1 MSATPAELCQQ
12 VLDLVG
18 DRAEA
23 QVTAQRGRPAL
34 TRFAN
39 SFIHQNVGE
48 TGISVSLKLAL
59 SDSPSGGWRVAAAT
73 TTRADS
79 EGLAALVDSTL
90 AAAALRPVDA
100 DWPGLAPPAPVA
112 DVEHY
117 DGATEEATPDER
129 ARRVR
134 AFVDSGPGLRAAG
147 YCDTDGGTTAFANS
161 AGQRAV
167 ARSSRATMDGIH
179 QTADSAGSGHA
190 TAVRLTDL
198 DAGGVGAA
206 AADRA
211 LRSQGAGDV
220 EPGEYEVVL
229 EPECVATI
237 LIFLAF
243 YGFNAKQVIEGQSG
257 IRLGEAQF
265 DPAVSIWDDATD
277 PAALGLPFD
286 SDGTPKRRLD
296 LVRAGI
302 AAALAHDRRTARR
315 FSLTSSGT
323 ESTGHAVGGSD
334 AYGPIP
340 SNLFL
345 GPADASFGAG
355 TADLIASTGRGLLVT
370 TFNYCRILDPKTQV
384 VTGLTRNGTFLI
396 EDGKVRGGVKN
407 MRFTQSFLE
416 ALAPGNV
423 LGISREARFADSEF
437 GAGLVHCPAVRLG
450 SWRFTGGARG

>member
-1 MSATPAELCQQ
+1 MELCEQ

-23 QVTAQRGRPAL
+23 QVTAQRGRSAL

-48 TGISVSLKLAL
+48 AGVSVSLKLAL
-59 SDSPSGGWRVAAAT
+59 PDGRVAAT
-73 TTRADS
+73 STTRADAD
-79 EGLAALVDSTL
+79 GLRTLVDRTL
-90 AAAALRPVDA
+90 AAAALRPVDP
-100 DWPGLAPPAPVA
+100 DWPGLAPPGPVA
-112 DVEHY
+112 DVDHH
-117 DGATEEATPDER
+117 DPATEEATPDER

-134 AFVDSGPGLRAAG
+134 AFVDADRQLRAAG

-161 AGQRAV
+161 AGQRAEG
-167 ARSSRATMDGIH
+167 RNSRATIDGIH
-179 QTADSAGSGHA
+179 QTGDSAGSGHA
-190 TAVRLTDL
+190 TAVRLSDL

-211 LRSQGAGDV
+211 RRSEAAADI
-220 EPGEYEVVL
+220 EPGDYEVVL
-229 EPECVATI
+229 EPECVSTI

-243 YGFNAKQVIEGQSG
+243 YGFNAKQVIEGQSA
-257 IRLGEAQF
+257 IRPGEAQF
-265 DPAVSIWDDATD
+265 DPAVSLWDDATS
-277 PAALGLPFD
+277 PHALGVAFD
-286 SDGTPKRRLD
+286 ADGTPKRRVD
-296 LVRAGI
+296 LVRAGVSV
-302 AAALAHDRRTARR
+302 ALAHDRRTARKM
-315 FSLTSSGT
+315 GV
-323 ESTGHAVGGSD
+323 ESTGHAVGESD
-334 AYGPIP
+334 AYGAIP

-355 TADLIASTGRGLLVT
+355 TADLIAAVGRGLLVT

-407 MRFTQSFLE
+407 LRFTQSFVE
-416 ALAPGNV
+416 ALGPGNV
-423 LGISREARFADSEF
+423 LGVAREARFADSEF
-437 GAGLVHCPAVRLG
+437 GAGLVHCPALRLG

>member
-1 MSATPAELCQQ
+1 MSRNPADLCQQ

-23 QVTAQRGRPAL
+23 QVTASRSRPAL

-48 TGISVSLKLAL
+48 AGVSVTLKVAL
-59 SDSPSGGWRVAAAT
+59 PDGRVAAAS
-73 TTRADS
+73 TTRADRD
-79 EGLAALVDSTL
+79 GLRALVDGTL
-90 AAAALRPVDA
+90 AAAALRPVDP

-112 DVEHY
+112 GVDHH
-117 DGATEEATPDER
+117 DPATEAATPDER

-134 AFVDSGPGLRAAG
+134 AFVAAGPGLRAAG
-147 YCDTDGGTTAFANS
+147 YCDTDGGVTAFANS
-161 AGQRAV
+161 AGQRAEG
-167 ARSSRATMDGIH
+167 RSSRATIDGIH
-179 QTADSAGSGHA
+179 QTDDSAGSGHG
-190 TAVRLTDL
+190 TAVRLADL
-198 DAGGVGAA
+198 DAGGLGAA

-211 LRSQGAGDV
+211 LRSQAAADI

-277 PAALGLPFD
+277 PAALGVPFD
-286 SDGTPKRRLD
+286 ADGTPKRRLE
-296 LVRAGI
+296 LVSSGI
-302 AAALAHDRRTARR
+302 SAALAHDRRTARKM
-315 FSLTSSGT
+315 GT
-323 ESTGHAVGGSD
+323 ESTGHAVPESD
-334 AYGPIP
+334 AYGPIT

-345 GPADASFGAG
+345 GPADAAFGAG
-355 TADLIASTGRGLLVT
+355 TADLIAATGRGLLVT

-384 VTGLTRNGTFLI
+384 VTGLTRNGTFVI

-407 MRFTQSFLE
+407 LRFTQSFLE

-437 GAGLVHCPAVRLG
+437 GAGLVHCPALRLG

>member
-1 MSATPAELCQQ
+1 MTTSPTDLCQQ

-23 QVTAQRGRPAL
+23 QVSASQSRPAL

-48 TGISVSLKLAL
+48 AGVSVSLKVAL
-59 SDSPSGGWRVAAAT
+59 PDGRVAAAS
-73 TTRADS
+73 TTRADTD
-79 EGLAALVDSTL
+79 GLAALVDGAL
-90 AAAALRPVDA
+90 AAAALRPVDP
-100 DWPGLAPPAPVA
+100 DWPGLAPPAPAAEV
-112 DVEHY
+112 DHH
-117 DGATEEATPDER
+117 DPATEGATPDER

-134 AFVDSGPGLRAAG
+134 AFVDAGPGLRAAG

-161 AGQRAV
+161 AGQRAEG
-167 ARSSRATMDGIH
+167 RSTRATIDGIH
-179 QTADSAGSGHA
+179 QTDDSAGSGHA
-190 TAVRLTDL
+190 TATRLSDL

-211 LRSQGAGDV
+211 HRSQAASEVD
-220 EPGEYEVVL
+220 PGEYEVVL

-243 YGFNAKQVIEGQSG
+243 YGFNAKQAIEGQSG

-265 DPAVSIWDDATD
+265 DRAVSIWDDATD
-277 PAALGLPFD
+277 PLALGVTFD
-286 SDGTPKRRLD
+286 ADGTPKRRLD
-296 LVRAGI
+296 LVSTGVST
-302 AAALAHDRRTARR
+302 ALAHDRRTARKM
-315 FSLTSSGT
+315 GT
-323 ESTGHAVGGSD
+323 ESTGHAVAESD

-345 GPADASFGAG
+345 GPADAAFGAG
-355 TADLIASTGRGLLVT
+355 TADLIAATGRGLLVT

-407 MRFTQSFLE
+407 LRFTQSFLQ

-437 GAGLVHCPAVRLG
+437 GPGLVHCPALRLG

>member
-1 MSATPAELCQQ
+1 MIATPAALCEH

-23 QVTAQRGRPAL
+23 QVTASRSRPAL

-48 TGISVSLKLAL
+48 AGVSVSLKLAL
-59 SDSPSGGWRVAAAT
+59 SDGRVAAAS
-73 TTRADS
+73 TTRVDTA
-79 EGLAALVDSTL
+79 GLTALVDGTL
-90 AAAALRPVDA
+90 AAAALRPVDP
-100 DWPGLAPPAPVA
+100 DWPGLAPQATVA
-112 DVEHY
+112 EVDHY
-117 DGATEEATPDER
+117 DPATEAASPDER

-134 AFVDSGPGLRAAG
+134 AFVDAGPGLRAAG

-161 AGQRAV
+161 AGQRAEG
-167 ARSSRATMDGIH
+167 RSTRATIDGIH

-190 TAVRLTDL
+190 TGVRLSDL
-198 DAGGVGAA
+198 DAGGVGAE

-211 LRSQGAGDV
+211 QRAAAASDV

-265 DPAVSIWDDATD
+265 DPAVSIWDDATA
-277 PAALGLPFD
+277 PSALGLPFD
-286 SDGTPKRRLD
+286 ADGTPKRRLD
-296 LVRAGI
+296 LVSGGVS
-302 AAALAHDRRTARR
+302 AALAHDRRTARK
-315 FSLTSSGT
+315 LGT
-323 ESTGHAVGGSD
+323 ESTGHAAGESD

-345 GPADASFGAG
+345 GPADPAFGAG
-355 TADLIASTGRGLLVT
+355 TSDLIAATGRGLLVT

-407 MRFTQSFLE
+407 LRFTQSFLE
-416 ALAPGNV
+416 ALAPGNI
-423 LGISREARFADSEF
+423 LGISRETRFADSEF
-437 GAGLVHCPAVRLG
+437 GPGLVHCPALRLG

>member
-1 MSATPAELCQQ
+1 MTTVPSELCEQ

-23 QVTAQRGRPAL
+23 QVTAQQGRPGL

-48 TGISVSLKLAL
+48 AAISVNPKVAL
-59 SDSPSGGWRVAAAT
+59 PDGRVASAS
-73 TTRADS
+73 TTRVDAD
-79 EGLAALVDSTL
+79 GLAALVDGTL
-90 AAAALRPVDA
+90 AAAALRPVDP
-100 DWPGLAPPAPVA
+100 DWPGLAPPA
-112 DVEHY
+112 DVPEVDHY
-117 DGATEEATPDER
+117 DAATEAAAPDER

-134 AFVDSGPGLRAAG
+134 AFVDAGPSLRAAG

-161 AGQRAV
+161 AGQRAEG
-167 ARSSRATMDGIH
+167 RSTRATIDGIH
-179 QTADSAGSGHA
+179 QTDDSAGSGHA
-190 TAVRLTDL
+190 TAVRLSDL
-198 DAGGVGAA
+198 DAGGVGAS

-211 LRSQGAGDV
+211 QRSQAASDI

-243 YGFNAKQVIEGQSG
+243 YGFNAKQAIEGQSG
-257 IRLGEAQF
+257 IRIGEPQF
-265 DPAVSIWDDATD
+265 DPAVSIWDDATA
-277 PAALGLPFD
+277 PSALGVPFD
-286 SDGTPKRRLD
+286 ADGTPKRRLD
-296 LVRAGI
+296 LVQAGLST
-302 AAALAHDRRTARR
+302 ALAHDRRTARKM
-315 FSLTSSGT
+315 GT
-323 ESTGHAVGGSD
+323 DSTGHAVPESD
-334 AYGPIP
+334 ADGAIT
-340 SNLFL
+340 SNLFF
-345 GPADASFGAG
+345 GPADPSFGAG
-355 TADLIASTGRGLLVT
+355 TADLIAATARGLLVT

-384 VTGLTRNGTFLI
+384 VTGLTRNGTFVI

-437 GAGLVHCPAVRLG
+437 GPGLVHCPALRLA

>member
-1 MSATPAELCQQ
+1 MIATPAALCEQ

-23 QVTAQRGRPAL
+23 QVTASQSRPGL

-48 TGISVSLKLAL
+48 AGVSVSLKVALA
-59 SDSPSGGWRVAAAT
+59 DSENGGWRVAAAS
-73 TTRADS
+73 TTRVDIA
-79 EGLAALVDSTL
+79 GLSALVDGAL
-90 AAAALRPVDA
+90 AAAALRPVDP
-100 DWPGLAPPAPVA
+100 DWPGLAPQAAVA
-112 DVEHY
+112 EVDHF
-117 DGATEEATPDER
+117 DPATEAASPDER

-134 AFVDSGPGLRAAG
+134 AFVDAGPGLRAAG

-161 AGQRAV
+161 AGQRAEG
-167 ARSSRATMDGIH
+167 RSTRATIDGIH

-190 TAVRLTDL
+190 TAARLSDL
-198 DAGGVGAA
+198 DASGVGAE

-211 LRSQGAGDV
+211 QRAAAASDV

-265 DPAVSIWDDATD
+265 DPAVSIWDDATA
-277 PAALGLPFD
+277 PSALGLPFD
-286 SDGTPKRRLD
+286 VDGTPKRRLD
-296 LVRAGI
+296 LVSAGVS
-302 AAALAHDRRTARR
+302 AALAHDRRTARK
-315 FSLTSSGT
+315 LGT
-323 ESTGHAVGGSD
+323 ESTGHAVGESD

-355 TADLIASTGRGLLVT
+355 TSDLIAATRRGLLVT

-407 MRFTQSFLE
+407 LRFTQSFLE
-416 ALAPGNV
+416 ALAPGNI

-437 GAGLVHCPAVRLG
+437 GPGLVHCPALRLG

>member
-1 MSATPAELCQQ
+1 MIARPAELCQQ

-23 QVTAQRGRPAL
+23 QVTASQSRPAL

-48 TGISVSLKLAL
+48 AGVSVSLKVAL
-59 SDSPSGGWRVAAAT
+59 PDGRVAAAS
-73 TTRADS
+73 TTRADAD
-79 EGLAALVDSTL
+79 GLAALVDGAL
-90 AAAALRPVDA
+90 AAAALRPVDP
-100 DWPGLAPPAPVA
+100 DWPGLAAAAAVA
-112 DVEHY
+112 EVDHY
-117 DGATEEATPDER
+117 DPATEAATPDER

-134 AFVDSGPGLRAAG
+134 AFVDAGPGLRAAG

-161 AGQRAV
+161 AGQRAEG
-167 ARSSRATMDGIH
+167 RSTRATIDGIH
-179 QTADSAGSGHA
+179 QTGDSAGSGHA
-190 TAVRLTDL
+190 TGARLADL

-211 LRSQGAGDV
+211 LRSQAAVDI
-220 EPGEYEVVL
+220 EPGEYQVVL

-243 YGFNAKQVIEGQSG
+243 YGFNSKQVIEGQSG

-265 DPAVSIWDDATD
+265 DPAVSIWDDASD
-277 PAALGLPFD
+277 PAALGVPFD
-286 SDGTPKRRLD
+286 ADGTPKRRLQ
-296 LVRAGI
+296 LVSAGVSS
-302 AAALAHDRRTARR
+302 ALAHDRRTARKMD
-315 FSLTSSGT
+315 T
-323 ESTGHAVGGSD
+323 ESTGHAVAESD

-355 TADLIASTGRGLLVT
+355 TADLIAATGRGLLVT

-384 VTGLTRNGTFLI
+384 VTGLTRNGTFLL

-407 MRFTQSFLE
+407 LRFTQSFLE

-437 GAGLVHCPAVRLG
+437 GPGLVHCPALRLG

>member
-1 MSATPAELCQQ
+1 MSAPVELCEQII
-12 VLDLVG
+12 DLVG

-23 QVTAQRGRPAL
+23 QVTVSRGRPAL

-48 TGISVSLKLAL
+48 AGVSVALKVAL
-59 SDSPSGGWRVAAAT
+59 PDGRVAAASS
-73 TTRADS
+73 TRADAAGLS
-79 EGLAALVDSTL
+79 SLVEGTL
-90 AAAALRPVDA
+90 AAAALRPVDP
-100 DWPGLAPPAPVA
+100 DWPGLAPPVPVA

-117 DGATEEATPDER
+117 DPATETATPDER

-134 AFVDSGPGLRAAG
+134 AFVDAGPGLRAAG
-147 YCDTDGGTTAFANS
+147 YCDTDGGTIAFANS
-161 AGQRAV
+161 AGQRA
-167 ARSSRATMDGIH
+167 AGRSSRATIDGIH
-179 QTADSAGSGHA
+179 QTEDSAGSGHA
-190 TAVRLTDL
+190 TAARLSDL

-211 LRSQGAGDV
+211 LRSRAAADI

-277 PAALGLPFD
+277 PEALGVPFD
-286 SDGTPKRRLD
+286 VDGTPKRRLD
-296 LVRAGI
+296 LVSAGI
-302 AAALAHDRRTARR
+302 SGTLAHDRRTALRM
-315 FSLTSSGT
+315 GGGA
-323 ESTGHAVGGSD
+323 ESTGHAVAESD

-345 GPADASFGAG
+345 GPADPAFGAG
-355 TADLIASTGRGLLVT
+355 TADLISSTARGLLVT

-396 EDGKVRGGVKN
+396 EDGKVRGGVN
-407 MRFTQSFLE
+407 NLRFTQSFLE

-437 GAGLVHCPAVRLG
+437 GPGLVHCPALRLG

>member
-1 MSATPAELCQQ
+1 MSTPAELCQQ

-23 QVTAQRGRPAL
+23 QVSASRSRPAL

-48 TGISVSLKLAL
+48 AGVSISLKVAL
-59 SDSPSGGWRVAAAT
+59 SDGRVAAAS
-73 TTRADS
+73 TTRADRD
-79 EGLAALVDSTL
+79 GLAALVDGTL

-100 DWPGLAPPAPVA
+100 DWPGLAPPAAVA
-112 DVEHY
+112 DVDHH
-117 DGATEEATPDER
+117 DPATEAALPDER

-134 AFVDSGPGLRAAG
+134 AFVDAGPGLRAAG

-161 AGQRAV
+161 AGQRAEG
-167 ARSSRATMDGIH
+167 RSTRATIDGIH
-179 QTADSAGSGHA
+179 QTDDSAGSGHG
-190 TAVRLTDL
+190 TAARLSDL
-198 DAGGVGAA
+198 DASGIGAA

-211 LRSQGAGDV
+211 QRSQAASDV

-257 IRLGEAQF
+257 IHLGEAQF
-265 DPAVSIWDDATD
+265 DRAVSIWDDATD
-277 PAALGLPFD
+277 PGALGVPFD
-286 SDGTPKRRLD
+286 ADGTPKRRLD
-296 LVRAGI
+296 LVSGGVS
-302 AAALAHDRRTARR
+302 AALAHDRRTARK
-315 FSLTSSGT
+315 LGT
-323 ESTGHAVGGSD
+323 ESTGHAVAESD

-340 SNLFL
+340 SHLFL
-345 GPADASFGAG
+345 GPADTAFGAG
-355 TADLIASTGRGLLVT
+355 TSDLIAATGRGLLVT

-407 MRFTQSFLE
+407 LRFTQSFLE

-437 GAGLVHCPAVRLG
+437 GPGLVHCPALRLG